1 MACVRLSLERR
12 YTDDGGGTN
21 DRDTSV
27 KVIPAL
33 QWHFECA
40 HLSISIAFLLVTAR
54 LRNRESRRIFLSKF
68 LRTISPFSILHPY
81 LSRQQN
87 KQVSTSWQWEC
98 TYSWPTLYQVSARS
112 NGNWSRLL
120 ARHLTLDIILRNK
133 ETVSRIGFLNSSQ
146 WLSSWSNCW
155 NVASGR
161 AGFLN
166 FRSTSRERDPPQRC
180 ST

>member
-1 MACVRLSLERR
+1 MALRVRPSIHFHRVSSR
-12 YTDDGGGTN
+12 YRSTE
-21 DRDTSV
+21 
-27 KVIPAL
+27 K
-33 QWHFECA
+33 
-40 HLSISIAFLLVTAR
+40 
-54 LRNRESRRIFLSKF
+54 SRVPPYFFIK
-68 LRTISPFSILHPY
+68 ISPNDLSILHSPF
-81 LSRQQN
+81 LSFSSTEQTSIN
-87 KQVSTSWQWEC
+87 KLTREC

-146 WLSSWSNCW
+146 WLSPWSNCW